1 MKFWLVFLMA
11 ANVFGQNPPESS
23 VFLFDVHWEQRDIS
37 FNNGRNISQNKG
49 YNNQPSFY
57 DDNQLMYARDR
68 DGQTDIALY
77 DNAKDSTV
85 FLSETPSGSEFSPT
99 RIPDSPD
106 VAAVRLDEDGTQQ
119 LYIYSGNDSNRLL
132 SPAKVGYFDFY
143 SDEQILAAVV
153 TPSGMNLHFM
163 DLKTQKDSMIITNV
177 GRGVRKIPNSE
188 FMSYTLVNET
198 GGLDIYMLDVGENMT
213 SYFICTLPIGIQ
225 DYVWLN
231 KTEILIGSRNQ
242 LFIYD
247 TMGEAEWVK
256 AATLETDGLQQI
268 TRLAVSPSGNKIAIV
283 AEIPKP

>member
-68 DGQTDIALY
+68 DGQTDIAFY
-77 DNAKDSTV
+77 DIAQDSTT
-85 FLSETPSGSEFSPT
+85 FFTETPSGSEFSPT
-99 RIPDSPD
+99 RIPGLPD
-106 VAAVRLDEDGTQQ
+106 VAAVRLDKDGTQQ
-119 LYIYSGNDSNRLL
+119 LYIYSINDSIQLL

-268 TRLAVSPSGNKIAIV
+268 MRLAVSPSGNKIAIV